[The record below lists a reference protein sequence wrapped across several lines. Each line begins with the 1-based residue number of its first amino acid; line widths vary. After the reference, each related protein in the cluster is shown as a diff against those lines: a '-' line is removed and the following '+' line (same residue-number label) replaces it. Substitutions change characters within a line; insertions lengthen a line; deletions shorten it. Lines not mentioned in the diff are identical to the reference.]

1 MEGKKKKERS
11 GEEGRTQ
18 QRKEKMFRYSYQ
30 EEAACHTVGFP
41 GNSRLGR
48 VRVKRLKEGV
58 SNGNQSLR
66 GHFHRK

>member
-1 MEGKKKKERS
+1 MEGKKNEGS
-11 GEEGRTQ
+11 GKEGRRQ

-48 VRVKRLKEGV
+48 VRVKRPKEGV
-58 SNGNQSLR
+58 SSGNQSLH
-66 GHFHRK
+66 GHFHGK